1 MGLIDQAYDLV
12 ETEVDNVKKNVKDV
26 MSSI

>member
-12 ETEVDNVKKNVKDV
+12 ETEVDNVKE
-26 MSSI
+26 